1 MGRLD
6 ERVAVVTGGGRGIGR
21 AIALEMARDGARV
34 VVSSRT
40 REQLDSVVAEA
51 EEVGS
56 SGLAIV
62 ADALDREE
70 AKAPVREAFAAFGRV
85 DILVNN
91 VGGGAPL
98 RGSQNPFTHDDDV
111 FEANLA
117 LNLTSAYWTTR
128 EALPLMRDAGYGR
141 IINIGS
147 GYSKRSGGA
156 LAYTCA
162 KHGLIGFTRALAHD
176 TAAHGITVNCLCP
189 GWTNTALVDWEGMG
203 KAMGISADEAH
214 ALRAAENLQDRVLE
228 PEELGPMA
236 SLLAAPE
243 SAGDHRAGDQRRR
256 RLQGLSTSGHIR
268 RGRDDGLRAGD
279 AGAAGRRGGRR
290 GAGDAAPSGE
300 DERGG
305 RAARPRADRR
315 GGVDA
320 A

>member
-111 FEANLA
+111 FEANLT

-203 KAMGISADEAH
+203 KAMGMSADEAH

-243 SAGDHRAGDQRRR
+243 SAGITGQVI
-256 RLQGLSTSGHIR
+256 SV
-268 RGRDDGLRAGD
+268 DGGYK
-279 AGAAGRRGGRR
+279 
-290 GAGDAAPSGE
+290 
-300 DERGG
+300 
-305 RAARPRADRR
+305 
-315 GGVDA
+315 V
-320 A
+320 